1 MIQNTRRTLGQ
12 LRQNKG
18 FTLVEM
24 ALVLIIIGII
34 IGAIVKGND
43 LVRSAE
49 QKRIYSKFL
58 SDWRLAYMNFYDRTG
73 RVLGDTWDTAGTG
86 TGQDGQADSSNA
98 TGAAPT
104 AAGQAGLSDSTDTD
118 IYLGLNDVGL
128 RAPTTNIAARPYE
141 YRYVDSEG
149 NAHTLSIAFAWDATD
164 NYNYMLIS
172 NIPGELGIAI
182 DTMVD
187 GQVNGQAGD
196 FIAAT
201 ADGAAGLAN
210 WPAPTVD
217 TTPAR
222 WRMQF

>member
-1 MIQNTRRTLGQ
+1 MIQNTRRMLGQ
-12 LRQNKG
+12 LRQNNG

-73 RVLGDTWDTAGTG
+73 KILGDTYDNAGVG
-86 TGQDGQADSSNA
+86 NQDGRADTSD
-98 TGAAPT
+98 GAGST
-104 AAGQAGLSDSTDTD
+104 YTEAGQGGLSTSTSTA
-118 IYLGLNDVGL
+118 IYLGLTDVGL
-128 RAPTTNIAARPYE
+128 RAPTTNITDTPYE

-149 NAHTLSIAFAWDATD
+149 NSHLLNIAFAWDATD
-164 NYNYMLIS
+164 NYNYMLI
-172 NIPGELGIAI
+172 NNMPGELAIAI

-187 GQVNGQAGD
+187 GQANGQAGD
-196 FIAAT
+196 FIGAT
-201 ADGAAGLAN
+201 ADGSANLAD
-210 WPAPTVD
+210 WPAATVD

-222 WRMQF
+222 WKMQF